1 MKMLSEK
8 WTKLQTPGAL
18 RCCVTKSATYALLQ
32 RLLTPWKN
40 RWKRREKSV
49 QRSPIRKAC
58 ARQESMNRKEKKE
71 ARYSYQKQSD
81 SAVST
86 KLSDGQKKLSL
97 CQKPQPMGYSGLP
110 KQSKN
115 RAGIWRLK
123 QGGLSRKSINL
134 EKQLKKRRFLSCQ
147 WNNQI

>member
-1 MKMLSEK
+1 M
-8 WTKLQTPGAL
+8 TT
-18 RCCVTKSATYALLQ
+18 
-32 RLLTPWKN
+32 WKN

-97 CQKPQPMGYSGLP
+97 FQKPQPMGYSGLP
-110 KQSKN
+110 KESKN
-115 RAGIWRLK
+115 REGSRPLK
-123 QGGLSRKSINL
+123 PRRVHSILINL
-134 EKQLKKRRFLSCQ
+134 
-147 WNNQI
+147 

>member
-1 MKMLSEK
+1 M
-8 WTKLQTPGAL
+8 TQTPAAL
-18 RCCVTKSATYALLQ
+18 MRCVTKSATYALLQ

-71 ARYSYQKQSD
+71 ARYSYQMQSD

-86 KLSDGQKKLSL
+86 KLSDGQKKFRFFLKTHS
-97 CQKPQPMGYSGLP
+97 MWYIGLLRHSY
-110 KQSKN
+110 K
-115 RAGIWRLK
+115 RARIK
-123 QGGLSRKSINL
+123 T
-134 EKQLKKRRFLSCQ
+134 
-147 WNNQI
+147 

>member
-1 MKMLSEK
+1 M
-8 WTKLQTPGAL
+8 TQTPAAL
-18 RCCVTKSATYALLQ
+18 MRCVTKSATYALLQ

-58 ARQESMNRKEKKE
+58 ARQESMNRKEKKD

-81 SAVST
+81 SAVS
-86 KLSDGQKKLSL
+86 KKISDRQKKLSL
-97 CQKPQPMGYSGLP
+97 ILKPQPMGYSGLP

-115 RAGIWRLK
+115 LAGIWPSK
-123 QGGLSRKSINL
+123 PS
-134 EKQLKKRRFLSCQ
+134 
-147 WNNQI
+147 